1 MRLALGVFFQYEREI
16 CEADLHALKMHIYT
30 AFLTE
35 HRLKDRPGEATK
47 EAHC

>member
-1 MRLALGVFFQYEREI
+1 MRLALGFSFSMKEI

-35 HRLKDRPGEATK
+35 HRLKDRRGEATK